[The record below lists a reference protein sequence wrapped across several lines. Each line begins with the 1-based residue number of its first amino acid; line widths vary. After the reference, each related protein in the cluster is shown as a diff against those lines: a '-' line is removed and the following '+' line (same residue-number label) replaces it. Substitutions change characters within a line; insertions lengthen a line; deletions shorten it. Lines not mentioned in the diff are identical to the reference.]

1 MNLVA
6 PRSGLSPGMA
16 CYRPSRPGWPTVLS
30 DPRSVASTQR
40 PRLGWPEL
48 VKTLAVPCPPV
59 TLVAGQWR
67 YHPRSGAT
75 TIE

>member
-1 MNLVA
+1 M
-6 PRSGLSPGMA
+6 S
-16 CYRPSRPGWPTVLS
+16 
-30 DPRSVASTQR
+30 
-40 PRLGWPEL
+40 
-48 VKTLAVPCPPV
+48 LAVPCLTV